1 MTVKKVDCADTARSR
16 QAMVLVNDAEA
27 GTGAGDPL
35 ELALLEYAAGQGV
48 DAAQSQGQSP
58 RLSLLPF
65 ASTHKY
71 MRVTVMEAARPVSYL
86 KGVPEIVIGRN
97 KLSAA
102 EQQE

>member
-1 MTVKKVDCADTARSR
+1 MTLKEIDCADMMRSQ

-35 ELALLEYAAGQGV
+35 ELALLEYAAAQGV

-58 RLSLLPF
+58 RLILPF

-71 MRVTVMEAARPVSYL
+71 MRVTVMEAGRAVSYL
-86 KGVPEIVIGRN
+86 KGAPEIVIGRN